1 VTNYP
6 TDDAVTLTG
15 ATKLKTG
22 TVAKNGMIH
31 VGRDY
36 AGQTVKVA
44 VKPIDDDQ
52 TGTNEEQEVAEAD
65 D

>member
-1 VTNYP
+1 MTNYP